1 MLIKHAL
8 SLDEKGQNLSTN
20 DRILSESIESK
31 MRFSRLGYCVSVQSV
46 VIGFLVQL
54 KSKAAL
60 KFVS

>member
-1 MLIKHAL
+1 MLVKYAL

-20 DRILSESIESK
+20 DRILSESEK
-31 MRFSRLGYCVSVQSV
+31 NEVFTCRLLCKCVQSV

-60 KFVS
+60 NFIS